1 MIYVMSDIHGEYQKY
16 LKMLDLIQFSEED
29 SLFILGDIV
38 DRGKD
43 PVPVLKDMMTRSNI
57 FPIMGNH
64 DFVALYLLSLLSTNI
79 TGETVDSTLQEDDIQ
94 DILAWIDDGG
104 DTTIAQFQKI
114 QPEER
119 QELLDYIAE
128 FPLYETININQK
140 TFILVHAGL
149 GNFRKDKK
157 LSEYTTD
164 ELLCTREDPDRRFF
178 EDEDIYIITGH
189 TPTPLISG
197 KPEIY
202 HSAHN
207 IYIDC
212 GACFDSGRLAC
223 LCLDT
228 MQEFYI

>member
-114 QPEER
+114 QP
-119 QELLDYIAE
+119 LLID
-128 FPLYETININQK
+128 K
-140 TFILVHAGL
+140 THMSNCLNRCFFCTQLLNPRKCPDMALAVRTHGAVLRILI
-149 GNFRKDKK
+149 KD
-157 LSEYTTD
+157 
-164 ELLCTREDPDRRFF
+164 
-178 EDEDIYIITGH
+178 
-189 TPTPLISG
+189 
-197 KPEIY
+197 
-202 HSAHN
+202 
-207 IYIDC
+207 
-212 GACFDSGRLAC
+212 RL
-223 LCLDT
+223 
-228 MQEFYI
+228 